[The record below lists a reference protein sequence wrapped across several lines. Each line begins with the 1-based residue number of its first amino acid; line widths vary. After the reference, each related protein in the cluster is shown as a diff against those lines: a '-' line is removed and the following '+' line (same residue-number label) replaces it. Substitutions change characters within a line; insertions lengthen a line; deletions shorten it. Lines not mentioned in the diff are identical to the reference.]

1 MDLSKKILFVCFAN
15 AGRSQL
21 AEAITKNMKP
31 YFKSLEIDSIEFF
44 SGGVHP
50 VGYIVDEVYEIAEER
65 YFDIDDQYS
74 KSFLDAP
81 IEEIDFVINMSRC
94 DISRLLKQRSFKG
107 ELIEWDVPD
116 PIGTGIE
123 EYRKTADLI
132 ESLLVNFIKEKL

>member
-1 MDLSKKILFVCFAN
+1 MNKKILFVCFAN

-21 AEAITKNMKP
+21 AEAITKDMKP
-31 YFKSLEIDSIEFF
+31 YFKSLKIEHIEIF

-50 VGYIVDEVYEIAEER
+50 AGYIVDEVYDIAEER
-65 YFDIDDQYS
+65 DFDIEDQYS
-74 KSFLDAP
+74 KSFLDSP

-94 DISRLLKQRSFKG
+94 DISTLLKQRDFKG

-123 EYRKTADLI
+123 EYRKTTDLI
-132 ESLLVNFIKEKL
+132 ESLLISFIKEKL